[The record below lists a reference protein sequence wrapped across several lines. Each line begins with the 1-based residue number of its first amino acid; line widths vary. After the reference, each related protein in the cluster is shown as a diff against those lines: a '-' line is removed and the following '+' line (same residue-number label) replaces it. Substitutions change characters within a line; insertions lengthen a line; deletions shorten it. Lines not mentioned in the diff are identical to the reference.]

1 LIDGALLSVSPEF
14 TIAAPMLRESLATS
28 AVGPASLLVMFVLI
42 YLPDDLRPRC
52 ESSQYFLIRATMPLR
67 HNGPAELHLALA
79 RCALL
84 RNLFARL
91 NPSLWKRQLP
101 SRLSFSDAQAAE

>member
-1 LIDGALLSVSPEF
+1 
-14 TIAAPMLRESLATS
+14 
-28 AVGPASLLVMFVLI
+28 MFVLI
-42 YLPDDLRPRC
+42 YLPNELHPRF

-67 HNGPAELHLALA
+67 HNGPAEFHLALA

>member
-1 LIDGALLSVSPEF
+1 MSPGF
-14 TIAAPMLRESLATS
+14 TIVAPIPREPPVTS
-28 AVGPASLLVMFVLI
+28 ATVRASLLDMFVLI

-67 HNGPAELHLALA
+67 HNGPAELDLALA

-91 NPSLWKRQLP
+91 NPSLWKRQLL